1 MAAYTTAGGIL
12 TPGLHNHYC
21 KSVRLILFDIDG
33 TILSSG
39 GAGVRALNYAFRD
52 VLSADH
58 TFTDVSLAGK
68 TDLQI
73 IKEGLEHI
81 GLPSDNGY
89 VAQIID
95 SYLAHLTIEIDK
107 GDKHLKPGI
116 RECLEALEKKNSK
129 YQMGLLTGNIEQG
142 ARIKLGSFGLNEY
155 FPSGAFG
162 GDNEDRNMLLPIAVE
177 RFSIIAGRDFAF
189 SDCII
194 IGDTPRDVA
203 CAKPYNAICIAVAT
217 GPYKAQMLVEAGADV
232 VVEDLSDTEHF
243 FNILKLLEY

>member
-1 MAAYTTAGGIL
+1 
-12 TPGLHNHYC
+12 
-21 KSVRLILFDIDG
+21 VRLILFDIDG

-39 GAGVRALNYAFRD
+39 GAGVRALNNAFRD
-52 VLSADH
+52 VLSAEY
-58 TFTDVSLAGK
+58 TFTDISLAGK

-73 IKEGLEHI
+73 IREGLQST
-81 GLPSDNGY
+81 GLPSDNGCIPK
-89 VAQIID
+89 IIE
-95 SYLAHLTIEIDK
+95 SYLCHLANEINTD
-107 GDKHLKPGI
+107 DKHLKPGI
-116 RECLEALEKKNSK
+116 VECLEALEKRKSK

-189 SDCII
+189 SDCIV

-203 CAKPYNAICIAVAT
+203 CAKPYNATCIAVAT
-217 GPYKAQMLVEAGADV
+217 GPYKAHKLVEAGADV

-243 FNILKLLEY
+243 LNILKLLEN